1 MIILLFLMS
10 FVFLFFFVLY
20 FCNCVRKKLKISRS
34 NQKPYIEE
42 KEQRQTTAYKPLH
55 NKRFSGTNATEKPRK
70 GQSSAY
76 DN

>member
-1 MIILLFLMS
+1 MIILLFLLS
-10 FVFLFFFVLY
+10 FVFLFFFGFVFFY
-20 FCNCVRKKLKISRS
+20 CVRKKLKISRC

-42 KEQRQTTAYKPLH
+42 KEQRQTRTYKPLH

-70 GQSSAY
+70 GQGSAY